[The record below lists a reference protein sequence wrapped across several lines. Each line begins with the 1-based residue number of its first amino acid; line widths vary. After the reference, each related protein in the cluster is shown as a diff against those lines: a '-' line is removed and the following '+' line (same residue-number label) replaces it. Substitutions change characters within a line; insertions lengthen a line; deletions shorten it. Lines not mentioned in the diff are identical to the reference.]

1 MSRRLPS
8 PTGAC
13 PEIYPEPSPEIRRGE
28 HRSPAYNIEVYAGGR
43 GRPPLHARP
52 NLTKIPEAGIAHP
65 LFLRFGYHR
74 EGQSPSPTPV
84 FRRNRLVKQRANTVH
99 PYTAPRIDRF
109 QIHQSV
115 FSLAIPANAGPIRPL
130 YILLPGNIRAI
141 KRPIPG
147 NPREIIGK
155 SFAKQKKDRRSARP
169 PRFFTTPPQRSRLGC
184 PCVRRQKFSVS

>member
-84 FRRNRLVKQRANTVH
+84 FRRNRLVKTTVEPCSPLHRATYRQIPNPPVRFLPRHPGQRRANM
-99 PYTAPRIDRF
+99 APTSF
-109 QIHQSV
+109 
-115 FSLAIPANAGPIRPL
+115 
-130 YILLPGNIRAI
+130 
-141 KRPIPG
+141 
-147 NPREIIGK
+147 REISG
-155 SFAKQKKDRRSARP
+155 Q
-169 PRFFTTPPQRSRLGC
+169 
-184 PCVRRQKFSVS
+184 

>member
-84 FRRNRLVKQRANTVH
+84 FRRNRLVKQRANPVR
-99 PYTAPRIDRF
+99 PYTTSHIGGFHICP
-109 QIHQSV
+109 
-115 FSLAIPANAGPIRPL
+115 FSPSPSRPTPGQYGP
-130 YILLPGNIRAI
+130 YILPGNIRAI

-184 PCVRRQKFSVS
+184 PCVRRQKFPAS